1 MTPGLETSASAV
13 PKSQMRYGI
22 IESPFLRAPEAARTV
37 YLVTLATACAPL
49 VGGVVMFG
57 WRVLVIAALAIV
69 TCGAVEKLYFRITRV
84 PALLGRSHAF
94 LTGVLLTLTLPPHV
108 PWYVPVV
115 GGAFAVIVGKAIF
128 GGVGH
133 FLWQPALVGRLAVAV
148 LFAGTLNPQ
157 TWPLLSREHIV
168 TGDVEQTRRVESYN
182 GWRFRS
188 APHGADGFRLVP
200 PMRKLRRVTL
210 PEDKGQ
216 ATYAALAELKQPIP
230 NHRPI
235 LLLNLPPL
243 NDLLYGAR
251 PGGIGETCVVVI
263 LVAGLYLIYRN
274 YVKWQLPLTII
285 ATAWLVAAVAPVTL
299 AGPNQTVEV
308 VWWPLVS
315 EGFDVGFTYV
325 NYQLLSGALI
335 LAAFFFATEMTSRP
349 VTTGGQVLFG
359 AGVGAGAM
367 LMQLYTNTPIP
378 AYMAVLA
385 MNTLVPAIDALWRPR
400 VMGQKHFAFLRGKL
414 KLSQ

>member
-1 MTPGLETSASAV
+1 MKPGLETSAAVV

-49 VGGVVMFG
+49 VGGLVMFG
-57 WRVLVIAALAIV
+57 WRVLVVAALAV
-69 TCGAVEKLYFRITRV
+69 GTCTAMEKLYYRITRV

-94 LTGVLLTLTLPPHV
+94 LTGLLLTLTLPPHV

-148 LFAGTLNPQ
+148 LFAGTMNPQ
-157 TWPLLSREHIV
+157 TWPLLSREHVV
-168 TGDVEQTRRVESYN
+168 TGDIEQTRRVEDYN
-182 GWRFRS
+182 GWRFRP
-188 APHGADGFRLVP
+188 APPGADGFRLVP
-200 PMRKLRRVTL
+200 PQEKLRQATL
-210 PEDKGQ
+210 PEESGE
-216 ATYAALAELKQPIP
+216 ASYSALAELRQPIP
-230 NHRPI
+230 DPRPI

-251 PGGIGETCVVVI
+251 PGAIGETCIVVI
-263 LVAGLYLIYRN
+263 FVSGLYLIYRN
-274 YVKWQLPLTII
+274 YVKWQLPVTIL
-285 ATAWLVAAVAPVTL
+285 AAAWLVAAAAPVKL
-299 AGPNQTVEV
+299 AGPNQTVEL
-308 VWWPLVS
+308 VWWPLMS
-315 EGFDVGFTYV
+315 EGLDVGFTYV
-325 NYQLLSGALI
+325 NYQMLSGGLM
-335 LAAFFFATEMTSRP
+335 LAAFFFATEMTCRP

-367 LMQLYTNTPIP
+367 LLQLYTTTPIP

-400 VMGQKHFAFLRGKL
+400 VMGQKHFAFLRSKL
-414 KLSQ
+414 KLSR